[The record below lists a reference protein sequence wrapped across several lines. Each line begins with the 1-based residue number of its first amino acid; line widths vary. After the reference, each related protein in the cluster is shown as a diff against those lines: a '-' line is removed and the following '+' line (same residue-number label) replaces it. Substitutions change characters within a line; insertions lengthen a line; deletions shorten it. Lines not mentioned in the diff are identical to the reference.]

1 MPKKNPVFNPAL
13 EPVTQPLP
21 EAIAASIGRTIARHS
36 YMEWVLGQVL
46 YSLLEISIKQ
56 GRAVVQRPQPRQY
69 AASIQGLCAFQRIEC
84 KFDFDDLSLL
94 VDAADRVRDALVHSV
109 YMRDVNVRSER
120 IHLVHGSW
128 ARPHEVDI
136 IRTGEWPQTPALD
149 RAFLANA
156 RKVVEDAVK
165 RAEDLQKLID
175 ALLRQLHEMRRTNPK
190 YNRRRSDRG

>member
-1 MPKKNPVFNPAL
+1 MPTKKSVFNPAL
-13 EPVTQPLP
+13 EPITQPLP
-21 EAIAASIGRTIARHS
+21 EAIASSIGRTIARHS

-69 AASIQGLCAFQRIEC
+69 AASIQGLCAFQKIAC
-84 KFDFDDLSLL
+84 NFDFDELTRR
-94 VDAADRVRDALVHSV
+94 VEQADRIRDGLTHSV
-109 YMRDVNVRSER
+109 FMRDVNARADR

-128 ARPHEVDI
+128 AHPHEADVI
-136 IRTGEWPQTPALD
+136 KTGEWPQTPVLD

-156 RKVVEDAVK
+156 RKAIDDAVR

-175 ALLRQLHEMRRTNPK
+175 GLLRELHEKRRTNPK
-190 YNRRRSDRG
+190 FNRRRSDR